1 MKMISLREI
10 WMFQLFFVFNYLST
24 VLCRG
29 HYSDRVIQTL
39 EDEIGAENFTYYRL
53 QRTGTLRLELRS
65 LMGDVDVYI
74 SGEVQHPDY
83 ITYDLKSETCGLD
96 VISIPSAM
104 SRPVYISLFGHPNY
118 LHSKYRLTILEV
130 DDPVVDDYEILVDKY
145 ERYYYE
151 EMEGG
156 SPNEESYEERAS
168 KSSGD
173 GHSFQERVEDDL
185 PMWWKLLLG
194 ILEFGIE
201 VIL

>member
-1 MKMISLREI
+1 MISLRQV
-10 WMFQLFFVFNYLST
+10 WMLELLMMLNYLTT

-29 HYSDRVIQTL
+29 HFTDRVIQTL

-65 LMGDVDVYI
+65 LLGDVDVYI

-96 VISIPSAM
+96 VIAIPSTM

-145 ERYYYE
+145 YYE

-168 KSSGD
+168 KSSNN
-173 GHSFQERVEDDL
+173 GHSSQERVDDEL
-185 PMWWKLLLG
+185 PVWWKLLLG